1 MTIGTD
7 TKISIKGKGKVSIRA
22 RNGKQKFVPG
32 VYYVPGLKYNI
43 LSIGQLINKGYNV
56 IFKDDVCTI
65 KDIPPS
71 KKIIVEI
78 QMTSNRMFPLK
89 LNTDLKGKGKS
100 VAAVT

>member
-1 MTIGTD
+1 M
-7 TKISIKGKGKVSIRA
+7 SV
-22 RNGKQKFVPG
+22 
-32 VYYVPGLKYNI
+32 
-43 LSIGQLINKGYNV
+43 GQLINKGYNV

-89 LNTDLKGKGKS
+89 PNTDLNGKGNS
-100 VAAVT
+100 IAAVTQEAFQKEEKDENWLWHLRFGHLNFGGLNFLHRKGMQEVYH